1 MIFSEYGICLFSY
14 LTFIKAIVIK
24 NLVHTMSQY
33 IKWLF
38 YKDHVDSFFE
48 VRLLDM
54 NDLSSMGYL

>member
-1 MIFSEYGICLFSY
+1 
-14 LTFIKAIVIK
+14 
-24 NLVHTMSQY
+24 MSQY